1 MTIKDKIPLSC
12 DVYIELT
19 CDIADWIMQERYKGN
34 YKKYI
39 YTDEYDTI
47 NYTEKGQDI
56 FNELNGQVESVLET
70 RAGIFNET
78 CIDAK
83 YCSAEDYHRKKADIL
98 WGYISDKDIPEIQKR
113 LEELEK

>member
-1 MTIKDKIPLSC
+1 MAIKDKIPLSC

-78 CIDAK
+78 YCDGI
-83 YCSAEDYHRKKADIL
+83 CSAEDYHRKKADIL
-98 WGYISDKDIPEIQKR
+98 WGYISDKDIPEIEKK